1 VAVKTVSDAH
11 SSGVTENRLNLEAYL
26 EEGFWDE
33 VFTEKSYYE
42 NQTIPHIEPP
52 RGEKGREVGEFD
64 YLAVN
69 LDENVFL
76 YGEVK
81 SSGADLSY
89 AEDQLERADDHFD
102 DWEMIGQTYLE
113 RG

>member
-1 VAVKTVSDAH
+1 MGDAH
-11 SSGVTENRLNLEAYL
+11 DRAVTRNRLQLENTL
-26 EEGFWDE
+26 DEGYWDE

-52 RGEKGREVGEFD
+52 SGDKGREVGEFD

-69 LDENVFL
+69 LDDKVFM

-81 SSGADLSY
+81 SNRGDLYKADKQLDR
-89 AEDQLERADDHFD
+89 AEEFFGPEWDMIRQTVLED
-102 DWEMIGQTYLE
+102 
-113 RG
+113 